1 MYTVQDMID
10 MTGITIDTITEMI
23 TITIMTE
30 TLTGILTE
38 EWGIINIR
46 IATDMEDVKTRFG
59 GCFGLYFFN
68 SNIKS
73 KIAY

>member
-38 EWGIINIR
+38 E
-46 IATDMEDVKTRFG
+46 
-59 GCFGLYFFN
+59 
-68 SNIKS
+68 
-73 KIAY
+73 